1 MTDEV
6 SGNGKLLARIDE
18 RTENMEKKAD
28 ERWELQQKRVDD
40 HEDRLRGLERWRNIG
55 AVAYGAGA
63 AVMAWVTGQT
73 QS

>member
-1 MTDEV
+1 MTEEV

-18 RTENMEKKAD
+18 RTKRMDMKMDRNHD
-28 ERWELQQKRVDD
+28 EVCRRQDD
-40 HEDRLRGLERWRNIG
+40 HEDRLRALEKWRNIG

-63 AVMAWVTGQT
+63 AVVAWVTGNS

>member
-63 AVMAWVTGQT
+63 AVMAWITGQT